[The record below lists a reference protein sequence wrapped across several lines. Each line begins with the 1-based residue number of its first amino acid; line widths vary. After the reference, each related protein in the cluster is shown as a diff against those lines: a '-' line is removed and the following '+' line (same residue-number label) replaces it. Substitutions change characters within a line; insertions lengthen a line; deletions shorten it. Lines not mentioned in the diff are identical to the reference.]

1 MSSLNRK
8 DYLAKL
14 IEERAVGKLLSS
26 DAADPFDLQRF
37 VDAQD
42 RAYDTALQ
50 ELRAGRKRSHWIWF
64 VFPQLKQLGRS
75 PTAIR
80 YGITSLDEAAAYLG
94 HPLLG
99 PRLRECARVVAGIE
113 GSSADDIFGWPD
125 NLKVRSSMTLFAR
138 AAESADV
145 QAEFRAVLDRL
156 YGGAE
161 DELTVAHLA
170 R

>member
-14 IEERAVGKLLSS
+14 VGEGAVGKLLSS

-42 RAYDTALQ
+42 GVYDTALE
-50 ELRAGRKRSHWIWF
+50 ELRGGRKRSHWIWF
-64 VFPQLKQLGRS
+64 VFPQLRQLGRS

-80 YGITSLDEAAAYLG
+80 YGITSLDEAAAYLD
-94 HPLLG
+94 HPVLG
-99 PRLRECARVVAGIE
+99 PRLRECARVVAGIQ
-113 GSSADDIFGWPD
+113 GASADDMFGWPD

-138 AAESADV
+138 ATADN
-145 QAEFRAVLDRL
+145 ADFRAVLDRL
-156 YGGAE
+156 YGGAD